1 MQRLTAQ
8 IFVLGAAI
16 GLSIAANSNNAPE
29 QVTHSR
35 FGEALIVPFFSAQNG
50 WDTYINVEPTTERLH
65 MKIRDAHTGAV
76 RAAYNIYYIKRFNR
90 SAQQRRLAFTLYKD
104 PDGRSRAAFANSL
117 SGPICLVGGDEDE
130 PISFIVDD
138 YSQVVGFDLPV
149 DQGSVELYAMPA
161 SLAERWEESLTC
173 ERIAERW
180 QKRGTIVEEGSFS
193 DDGPALLSAEV
204 NLINVARGLL
214 SGYQA
219 TALRGLNL
227 PAEHFHP
234 TLNNYDLSRAEGG
247 IAAVADALS
256 VASLTNEVVQL
267 KDINAATEWVV
278 SYPLAGYMNHKPYT
292 TDLGHTTQWCDSFGV
307 YPTTSAEPAAS
318 VQVNQQQGVTALQPQ
333 DTEYSPTRPAGLCH
347 AVNVVGFGAEPVL
360 ADAGA
365 ENWVQAPRTL
375 VDLLNGRASVLTWA
389 LPAERTQPRVPML
402 GFRLTTFEN
411 GTLDGGKVL
420 ANYSLLTPHK
430 RD

>member
-1 MQRLTAQ
+1 M
-8 IFVLGAAI
+8 GK
-16 GLSIAANSNNAPE
+16 
-29 QVTHSR
+29 
-35 FGEALIVPFFSAQNG
+35 
-50 WDTYINVEPTTERLH
+50 PT
-65 MKIRDAHTGAV
+65 
-76 RAAYNIYYIKRFNR
+76 
-90 SAQQRRLAFTLYKD
+90 
-104 PDGRSRAAFANSL
+104 
-117 SGPICLVGGDEDE
+117 
-130 PISFIVDD
+130 SFIRDD
-138 YSQVVGFDLPV
+138 YSQVLRFDLPV
-149 DQGSVELYAMPA
+149 DQGSVELYAIPA
-161 SLAERWEESLTC
+161 SLAERWEASLTC
-173 ERIAERW
+173 EEIAEQW
-180 QKRGTIVEEGSFS
+180 QTRGAIVEEGSFS
-193 DDGPALLSAEV
+193 DDGQAILGAEV
-204 NLINVARGLL
+204 TLINVARGLM

-307 YPTTSAEPAAS
+307 YPTASAEPAAS

-333 DTEYSPTRPAGLCH
+333 DTEYSPARPAGLCH

>member
-1 MQRLTAQ
+1 MLN
-8 IFVLGAAI
+8 FVDSSVGHNCII
-16 GLSIAANSNNAPE
+16 GGVIDAPIR
-29 QVTHSR
+29 SY
-35 FGEALIVPFFSAQNG
+35 QN
-50 WDTYINVEPTTERLH
+50 TSYQ
-65 MKIRDAHTGAV
+65 
-76 RAAYNIYYIKRFNR
+76 
-90 SAQQRRLAFTLYKD
+90 S
-104 PDGRSRAAFANSL
+104 
-117 SGPICLVGGDEDE
+117 
-130 PISFIVDD
+130 
-138 YSQVVGFDLPV
+138 
-149 DQGSVELYAMPA
+149 SVEL
-161 SLAERWEESLTC
+161 EESS
-173 ERIAERW
+173 
-180 QKRGTIVEEGSFS
+180 GSLEIYPIS
-193 DDGPALLSAEV
+193 VVDGLNNCDAMV
-204 NLINVARGLL
+204 NLWQQGEQTTSVGLANTHGTLEGYVAIANVGRGLL
-214 SGYQA
+214 SSYRA